1 MPAWTTPIP
10 IGRTP
15 RSPSIAFTSG
25 ALAVHTAIGHAGS
38 RYYRIELHGNGISA
52 YLRPPS
58 YGEVF
63 ADGTDTPEI
72 LDAASLTG
80 DPARAAGRR
89 RGVPALHRDF
99 RDCIRE
105 GREPLTSIHDVVH
118 SMRLLEQVARLDAHG
133 QPLAGAG

>member
-1 MPAWTTPIP
+1 M
-10 IGRTP
+10 
-15 RSPSIAFTSG
+15 
-25 ALAVHTAIGHAGS
+25 HTAIGHAGS

-63 ADGTDTPEI
+63 ADGAGEPEI

-80 DPARAAGRR
+80 DPHGKLDD
-89 RGVPALHRDF
+89 GVPALHRDF

-133 QPLAGAG
+133 QPLAGRS